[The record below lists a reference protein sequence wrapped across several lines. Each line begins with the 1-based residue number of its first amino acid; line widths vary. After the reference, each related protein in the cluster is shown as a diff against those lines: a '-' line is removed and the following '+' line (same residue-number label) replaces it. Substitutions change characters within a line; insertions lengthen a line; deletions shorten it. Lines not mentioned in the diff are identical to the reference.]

1 MEATKSETH
10 PDVIRG
16 QQGNGRRVTVVN
28 DNPDFL
34 ALMEDVLTADRY
46 AVTVIDG
53 DHISSTAP
61 IVASKPELLIIDLR
75 LASDGLKGWD
85 LLIEAIGSGAFDDV
99 PIIICTAAISEVRE
113 RAESIAELPNVE
125 VLTKPF
131 DLVELEA
138 LLGKLLV

>member
-1 MEATKSETH
+1 MDATSGETH
-10 PDVIRG
+10 RDVIRG

-34 ALMEDVLTADRY
+34 ALMHDVLTADRY

-53 DHISSTAP
+53 DHITSVAP
-61 IVASKPELLIIDLR
+61 IVASEPELLIIDLR
-75 LASDGLKGWD
+75 LASDGLKGWS
-85 LLIEAIGSGAFDDV
+85 LLIEAIRSGALAEV
-99 PIIICTAAISEVRE
+99 PIIICTAAIAEVRG

-131 DLVELEA
+131 DLVELET
-138 LLGKLLV
+138 LLGKLLG